1 MAKRKRPAKAEA
13 PPPPGGETTD
23 FAALFAAAAPAESQV
38 FTGNLSLHDMFQKQM
53 RDTLDKSDL
62 DEDAKQAI
70 LVAMSCPCC
79 GAGTMNYTV
88 PIKRRT

>member
-1 MAKRKRPAKAEA
+1 MAKRRKPAKPE
-13 PPPPGGETTD
+13 PPPPSSGEASD
-23 FAALFAAAAPAESQV
+23 LAALFAAAAPAESQV
-38 FTGNLSLHDMFQKQM
+38 FTGSLSLHDMFQNEV
-53 RDTLDKSDL
+53 RATLDKTDL

-79 GAGTMNYTV
+79 GAGSMNYTV